1 MKINELKKGAN
12 TISLMVKE
20 VEIRICSNGK
30 KNYSKFSLTDGTN
43 DITANAWS
51 EVKDV
56 KAGDIV
62 ELQIDVGEYQ
72 GNPSYTIKNYTIL
85 PTGAY
90 NIADFIKKAPLD
102 SNKMYNDLLTVI
114 NKIEDSD
121 YKKLVNTIYKKQ
133 KDNLLKWSAAKTI
146 HHNTIG
152 GLLYHTYRMSASAIK
167 MSQIYHTLNKDVVL
181 IGVLLHDIGK
191 LEELI
196 VDDMGNT
203 DYTISGDLLGHIY
216 IGARIVEETG
226 KELNIPTEKIRNIV
240 HIILSHHGTP
250 EMGSSIVPHTME
262 AMVVH
267 ELDMI
272 DSRIYQYEQITKDL
286 KSGEISSSAIYTLN
300 NVHIYKC

>member
-20 VEIRICSNGK
+20 VEIKICSNGK

-51 EVKDV
+51 EVKDA

-133 KDNLLKWSAAKTI
+133 KDNLLKWSAAKAI